1 MANGSGLA
9 DVFGGI
15 IGIGMAVVI
24 VAAIYQLNKKGSPI
38 VPAASGVANNTLT
51 SIFK

>member
-1 MANGSGLA
+1 MA

-15 IGIGMAVVI
+15 IGIGMAVVV
-24 VAAIYQLNKKGSPI
+24 VAAIYQLNKKGSPL
-38 VPAASGVANNTLT
+38 VPATAGVANNTLT

>member
-1 MANGSGLA
+1 MA
-9 DVFGGI
+9 DVFGGV

-38 VPAASGVANNTLT
+38 VPTAGSVADTTLT

>member
-1 MANGSGLA
+1 MA
-9 DVFGGI
+9 DVFGGV

-24 VAAIYQLNKKGSPI
+24 VAAIYQLNKKGTPL
-38 VPAASGVANNTLT
+38 VPGAVSVANNTLT

>member
-1 MANGSGLA
+1 MA
-9 DVFGGI
+9 DVFGGV

-24 VAAIYQLNKKGSPI
+24 VAAIYQLNEKGTPL
-38 VPAASGVANNTLT
+38 VPGAVSVANNTLT